1 MPVFNEGRTA
11 LSLARLLFS
20 PFSGHLCV
28 FALSDNEFIYF
39 VTELMAM
46 WLNSPE
52 LFTCGKKKKKVSWI
66 FTVFGFAFFWS
77 CIWKFGACP
86 SPSPLHLPLFTK
98 SFFHHQELLLVKSTL
113 CLLVAYFIF
122 IQQKWAFIAWESTL
136 NTVKPTTS
144 CMINFFVFLKP
155 EEYNFTGLSPVG
167 QGMPVTGMCSF
178 LSLINHSPAQR
189 YKSRDK
195 K

>member
-20 PFSGHLCV
+20 PFSDHLCV

-52 LFTCGKKKKKVSWI
+52 LFTCGKKKKKVIWI

-77 CIWKFGACP
+77 CI
-86 SPSPLHLPLFTK
+86 
-98 SFFHHQELLLVKSTL
+98 
-113 CLLVAYFIF
+113 
-122 IQQKWAFIAWESTL
+122 
-136 NTVKPTTS
+136 
-144 CMINFFVFLKP
+144 
-155 EEYNFTGLSPVG
+155 
-167 QGMPVTGMCSF
+167 
-178 LSLINHSPAQR
+178 
-189 YKSRDK
+189 
-195 K
+195 